1 MEEEPGVL
9 SFQSM
14 GRRRR
19 TTTTTTT
26 TTRRFD
32 LGCMGSIRIV
42 GGCCIRNFCRQLM
55 QRDSEGFLFF
65 GVLFCGLQLALLCSS
80 RLAVAWCL
88 KKNCYYAIVEDDAE
102 EEEVG
107 GVLGCGWTGVLGG
120 RPAAEAAEAA
130 SKKLAIAC
138 MT

>member
-1 MEEEPGVL
+1 
-9 SFQSM
+9 M

-19 TTTTTTT
+19 RRRTTT

-32 LGCMGSIRIV
+32 LGCMGSIRMV
-42 GGCCIRNFCRQLM
+42 GGCCIRNSCRQLM
-55 QRDSEGFLFF
+55 QRDSEQFLFF

-88 KKNCYYAIVEDDAE
+88 KKNCYYTIVEDDA
-102 EEEVG
+102 EEVG

-120 RPAAEAAEAA
+120 RPASEAAEAA

-138 MT
+138 MM